1 MKKSLLKKYARLIV
15 RSGVALQ
22 KGQELYVYA
31 SIEQAPFVHMVVEEA
46 YKAKASKVTVEW
58 EDETCSKLGYKYRTA
73 ESLGEVN
80 PWEIEKLKH
89 RIASLPARLYIS
101 SENPDGMKDVDMRK
115 VSKARQ
121 LRYPKLKEYIDQLEN
136 KEQWCIAGAAG
147 KDWAMKV
154 FPNLPAKKAVE
165 ALWEAILKTSRV
177 EESTDPLKVW
187 KDHDDELLKRCNAL
201 NEMKI
206 KELHYTSSNGTDLRV
221 GLIDKGIWA
230 GGGEFTAT
238 KKKIFFNPNIPTE
251 EVFTS
256 PDKSKTNG
264 IVYSTK
270 PLSYQ
275 GQLIEDFWV
284 KFENGKAIDVGAK
297 KGEDLLR
304 KMISMDEGAAYL
316 GECALI
322 AYDSPINNTNILF
335 YNTLYDENASCHLA
349 LGTGFT
355 NCIEDFQN
363 YEDKEIRTMGV
374 NESMIHVDFMIGAK
388 DLNIEAITYDNKK
401 VQIFKDGSWAF

>member
-22 KGQELYVYA
+22 KGQELCVYA

-58 EDETCSKLGYKYRTA
+58 EDEICSKLGYKYRTA

-101 SENPDGMKDVDMRK
+101 SENPDGMKDVDMGK

-147 KDWAMKV
+147 KEWAMKV

-221 GLIDKGIWA
+221 GLIEKGIWA
-230 GGGEFTAT
+230 GGGELTAT

-363 YEDKEIRTMGV
+363 YEDKEIRAMGV